1 MESRRRPP
9 GRQRSR
15 RQSVSRSL
23 TKVSC
28 GPRVSAGADAT
39 PCHQRTKYIMSREQ
53 EDRTLGAADFF
64 GHSEASPND
73 RDLDR
78 EERERERRQAQDD
91 AARQLGYLYH
101 DGIRDG
107 AVEQLA
113 ALFDEDAARDFR
125 TRWNEVQIGFADDP
139 RRSVQRADE
148 LVAQVMSSLAESF
161 SRQRTTIESDAEGTA
176 PGNTENLRLA
186 LRSYRSFFERL
197 LAL

>member
-1 MESRRRPP
+1 
-9 GRQRSR
+9 
-15 RQSVSRSL
+15 
-23 TKVSC
+23 
-28 GPRVSAGADAT
+28 
-39 PCHQRTKYIMSREQ
+39 MSREQ
-53 EDRTLGAADFF
+53 EDRTLGAADFH
-64 GHSEASPND
+64 GQSQHA

-113 ALFDEDAARDFR
+113 ALFDEEAAREFR
-125 TRWNEVQIGFADDP
+125 ARWNEVQIGFADDP

-148 LVAQVMSSLAESF
+148 LVEQVMNSLAESF
-161 SRQRTTIESDAEGTA
+161 ARQRATLEADVGGPN
-176 PGNTENLRLA
+176 PGSTENLRMA